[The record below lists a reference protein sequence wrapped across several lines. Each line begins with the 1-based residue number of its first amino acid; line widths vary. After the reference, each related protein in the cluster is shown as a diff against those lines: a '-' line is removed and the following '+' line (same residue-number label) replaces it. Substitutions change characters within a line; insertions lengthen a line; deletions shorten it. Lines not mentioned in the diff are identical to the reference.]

1 MSAPEPT
8 AKRQRVDGEQEELVH
23 GLVIV
28 SNLGDKRPEEIV
40 PDTVAT
46 CCLNCSM
53 SVRSYVIVPDFGPW
67 SIFLAN
73 YTRKADEE
81 GRVSKRYVKKMIPNT
96 MYLNDITCDVMMLC
110 CHGIPKFPDKDGVHH
125 PHALSFNEQNS
136 VDRDGE
142 RRRYGPPSSLI
153 WSCSSYTDDK
163 LTTYTKR
170 EPGITLSE
178 VVRGSRLVLLLC
190 CCGGPIMQE
199 YRKEIGE
206 ADRPDFVYFAMD
218 HIVHDISI
226 NIFLALLITA
236 LEDATQRGGVWDEFF
251 RRCVCKVLTWVQVYG
266 GETDGG
272 ETDGEALWEFLEDKG
287 CVEMRGETGPFRI
300 KGCINNYGLEHNDKE
315 IVLRE
320 LQSITLLLWDG
331 EGAGDAV
338 VNHKTDADR
347 LDEWIYGKEFKNV
360 SHRVPAESPISV
372 DALLLRLKGLL
383 RT

>member
-1 MSAPEPT
+1 
-8 AKRQRVDGEQEELVH
+8 
-23 GLVIV
+23 
-28 SNLGDKRPEEIV
+28 
-40 PDTVAT
+40 
-46 CCLNCSM
+46 
-53 SVRSYVIVPDFGPW
+53 
-67 SIFLAN
+67 
-73 YTRKADEE
+73 
-81 GRVSKRYVKKMIPNT
+81 
-96 MYLNDITCDVMMLC
+96 
-110 CHGIPKFPDKDGVHH
+110 
-125 PHALSFNEQNS
+125 
-136 VDRDGE
+136 
-142 RRRYGPPSSLI
+142 
-153 WSCSSYTDDK
+153 
-163 LTTYTKR
+163 
-170 EPGITLSE
+170 
-178 VVRGSRLVLLLC
+178 
-190 CCGGPIMQE
+190 MQE

-236 LEDATQRGGVWDEFF
+236 LEDATERGGGCDEFF
-251 RRCVCKVLTWVQVYG
+251 RRCVCKVLAWVQVYG

-300 KGCINNYGLEHNDKE
+300 KGCINNYGLEMDPGLNDDGSKKHNDKE

-320 LQSITLLLWDG
+320 LQSVTLLLWDG
-331 EGAGDAV
+331 EGGGDAV

-372 DALLLRLKGLL
+372 DALMLRLKGLL